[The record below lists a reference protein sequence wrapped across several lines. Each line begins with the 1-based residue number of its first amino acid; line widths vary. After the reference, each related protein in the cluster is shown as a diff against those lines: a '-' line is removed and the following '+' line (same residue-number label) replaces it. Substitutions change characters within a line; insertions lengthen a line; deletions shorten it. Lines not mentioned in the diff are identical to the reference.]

1 MTFTTQVYALVARVP
16 RGRVVS
22 YGGVAAML
30 DRPRAARAVGQGLR
44 NLPDD
49 VDVPWWRVLDTS
61 GRISKRGTSDVEAL
75 QRRLLEE
82 EGVEFGRS
90 GRVDWDRH
98 GWVGDDVTD
107 PGAGGADSIVVRQ
120 SVAVVIRDAARPGD
134 VLVVQRP
141 PDDED
146 LPNAWGLPA
155 ASLRAGELW
164 ADAVQRA
171 GRDKL
176 GVTLDIGTMIESGSA
191 GRAGYMLEMRL
202 YEARIARGQPA
213 VPQADA
219 QVTQYQAWRWGRAGD
234 LRPAAASG
242 SLCSR
247 LYLRAVDDGARPA

>member
-1 MTFTTQVYALVARVP
+1 MTFTTEVYMLVARVP

-30 DRPRAARAVGQGLR
+30 ERPRAARAVGQALR

-49 VDVPWWRVLDTS
+49 VDVPWWRVLDAN
-61 GRISKRGTSDVEAL
+61 GRITKRGMSDAEAQ

-82 EGVEFGRS
+82 EGVKFGRS
-90 GRVDWDRH
+90 GRVNWERY
-98 GWVGDDVTD
+98 GWEGDAEE
-107 PGAGGADSIVVRQ
+107 PGAGAADDIVVKQ

-141 PDDED
+141 SDDDE

-155 ASLRAGELW
+155 ATLREGELW
-164 ADAVQRA
+164 ADAVLRA

-176 GVTLDIGTMIESGSA
+176 GITLDAGTLLESGSA
-191 GRAGYMLEMRL
+191 GRDGYMLEMRL
-202 YEARIARGQPA
+202 YEARIADGEPA
-213 VPQADA
+213 VPQTDA
-219 QVTQYQAWRWGRAGD
+219 QVTQYQAWRWGWAED

-242 SLCSR
+242 SLCCQ
-247 LYLRAVDDGARPA
+247 LYLRAADDGAKPA